1 MSVHVSMTLLKKV
14 TVFMW
19 QLKACTSNNDK
30 NNNLS
35 IITLWLHGLSDILT
49 CENQFNIKNCLFIHL
64 FFLTSDMYT
73 YIYSIE
79 SETGLWISSDL
90 KVLYF

>member
-1 MSVHVSMTLLKKV
+1 MSVSMTLLKKV
-14 TVFMW
+14 AVFMW

-30 NNNLS
+30 NNSLS

-49 CENQFNIKNCLFIHL
+49 CENQFIIKNCLFIHL

-73 YIYSIE
+73 YVYSIE
-79 SETGLWISSDL
+79 SETGL
-90 KVLYF
+90 

>member
-1 MSVHVSMTLLKKV
+1 MNMSVSMTLLKKV

-30 NNNLS
+30 NNM
-35 IITLWLHGLSDILT
+35 WLHGLSDILT